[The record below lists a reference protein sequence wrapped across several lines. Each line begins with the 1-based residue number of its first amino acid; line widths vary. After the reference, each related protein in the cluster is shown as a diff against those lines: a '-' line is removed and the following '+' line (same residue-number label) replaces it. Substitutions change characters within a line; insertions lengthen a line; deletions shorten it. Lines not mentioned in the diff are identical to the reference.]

1 MARGIVKWG
10 TRSQTGMSFTIRA
23 EDLRNP
29 RNSEVIMLREEHAI
43 GCEGNECGTS
53 VAGEDGTPMSHT
65 PHDRHIVV
73 SGDNPPA
80 SPRYFAISR

>member
-1 MARGIVKWG
+1 
-10 TRSQTGMSFTIRA
+10 MSFTIRA
-23 EDLRNP
+23 EDVRNP
-29 RNSEVIMLREEHAI
+29 GNSEVIMVREEDAI
-43 GCEGNECGTS
+43 GCEGIECGTA

-73 SGDNPPA
+73 SGYNPLA